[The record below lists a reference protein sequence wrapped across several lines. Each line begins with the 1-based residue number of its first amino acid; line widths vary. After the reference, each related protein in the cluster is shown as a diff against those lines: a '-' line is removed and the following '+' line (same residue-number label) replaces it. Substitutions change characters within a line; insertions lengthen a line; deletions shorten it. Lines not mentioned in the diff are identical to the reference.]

1 MDSPLRRAVEAAL
14 TPDPGRPVIL
24 EEIIPV
30 GGGSINQTYRLT
42 LRSGERCFLKTH
54 PNPPPR
60 FSQEEARGLAA
71 LAEVGILR
79 VPRVLHTSPDPPAQ
93 NTTQKR
99 LAPFLVLEAIPT
111 GRPQR
116 DTSERFGRRLAQFH
130 RQAQGQRFGFPQ
142 DNYLGLTPQPNG
154 WCQDW
159 ADFWRKRRL
168 GHQLELARQAGLSD
182 PTLNRLGDRLLDR
195 LEEWLAEPAESPCLI
210 HGDLWGGNYLID
222 TSGDPVLIDPAVYFG
237 RREAELAMTRLF
249 GGFDA
254 RFYAAYEEAWPL
266 APGSSERLAIYELY
280 HLLNHLNLFG
290 RGYRDRCLAILRRLL

>member
-1 MDSPLRRAVEAAL
+1 MDPRLRRAVESAL
-14 TPDPGRPVIL
+14 TTDSGRPVLL
-24 EEIIPV
+24 EEITPV
-30 GGGSINQTYRLT
+30 GGGSINQTYLLT
-42 LRSGERCFLKTH
+42 LQSGERCFLKTH

-60 FSQEEARGLAA
+60 FFQEEARGLAA

-79 VPRVLHTSPDPPAQ
+79 VPRVLHTSHHFPVPESAK
-93 NTTQKR
+93 KR

-111 GRPQR
+111 GRPHG

-130 RQAQGQRFGFPQ
+130 RKAQGQRFGCSQ

-154 WCQDW
+154 WCHDW
-159 ADFWRKRRL
+159 TDFWRERRL
-168 GHQLELARQAGLSD
+168 GHQMELARQAGLSD

-195 LEEWLAEPAESPCLI
+195 LEDWLAEPAESPCLI
-210 HGDLWGGNYLID
+210 HGDLWGGNYLVD

-254 RFYAAYEEAWPL
+254 RFHAAYEEAWPL
-266 APGSSERLAIYELY
+266 APGAEERLAIYELY

-290 RGYRDRCLAILRRLL
+290 RGYRDRCLTSLRRLL